1 MPSVRRTVPMREP
14 RTGQWRGHKG
24 AVLSLRLLLVTQ
36 LLEAGADRRCF
47 ETGNRGP
54 SLDPQIGRL
63 PTVASTGD
71 WASLRFRLLGK
82 VECAGSDDSA
92 HKNSNFNL
100 VRDLTCGTRVAVL
113 GDHPT
118 SMPCS

>member
-1 MPSVRRTVPMREP
+1 MREP

-47 ETGNRGP
+47 ETGNREGLRGP

-82 VECAGSDDSA
+82 VECTGSADSA

-113 GDHPT
+113 GESKVTTLCHVA
-118 SMPCS
+118 S

>member
-36 LLEAGADRRCF
+36 LLKAGADRRCF

-71 WASLRFRLLGK
+71 WASLRFRL
-82 VECAGSDDSA
+82 
-92 HKNSNFNL
+92 
-100 VRDLTCGTRVAVL
+100 
-113 GDHPT
+113 
-118 SMPCS
+118 